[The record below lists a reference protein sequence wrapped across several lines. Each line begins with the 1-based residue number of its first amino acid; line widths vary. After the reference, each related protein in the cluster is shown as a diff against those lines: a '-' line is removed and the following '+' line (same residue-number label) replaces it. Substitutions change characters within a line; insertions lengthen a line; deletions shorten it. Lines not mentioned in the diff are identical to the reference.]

1 MMNLENIMLSEKS
14 QSQKDILYDS
24 IYMKYLK
31 LSSLERQKEEWWL
44 PVAEEEE

>member
-31 LSSLERQKEEWWL
+31 LSSLERQKEE
-44 PVAEEEE
+44 